1 MPLTDTAIKKAKFE
15 DKPYR
20 LTDGGGLYLIVHHR
34 GDLRRT
40 RLPSLPGLGRAESCH
55 SMCWARMAEWGP
67 EAQCLD
73 FSKCA
78 LLLAVVTSVP
88 SDCIR
93 RCVVTKRNRTHIKR
107 R

>member
-55 SMCWARMAEWGP
+55 SMCWARMAAGSRMSGFH
-67 EAQCLD
+67 QVC
-73 FSKCA
+73 
-78 LLLAVVTSVP
+78 SVAGH
-88 SDCIR
+88 CYIGAGGLYQTMR
-93 RCVVTKRNRTHIKR
+93 GNEKE
-107 R
+107 